1 MTLTSD
7 VLQRPYPSYHKPL
20 EIARAWLRDGTN
32 KSHALELLTGLRSK
46 YTHVLAIGNELVLAL
61 LENNYHAEAMTELG
75 RLDRQFQEVDEET
88 RCRWGSL
95 YKREGDHAWKGRDS
109 DLVTAENRFLQ
120 AMEEYKRGYAL
131 RHGHYPGINQAT
143 VLLFLAALARQRK
156 EIARSQD
163 YLRQAEAVADDVL
176 ARRGKGKG
184 WPTDFPDDNIWHP
197 ATAGEAHLLKRNW
210 SEAASQYAA
219 ALRTANV
226 QPFHRQSI
234 GKQARRILEALM
246 LLDVHPEPPFD
257 NPDDFFGPL
266 P

>member
-1 MTLTSD
+1 MTLASD
-7 VLQRPYPSYHKPL
+7 VLRRPFPSYHKPL
-20 EIARAWLRDGTN
+20 ETARAWLRDGTHQ
-32 KSHALELLTGLRSK
+32 SDALELLTLLRSK
-46 YTHVLAIGNELVLAL
+46 YAHVLAIANELVLAL
-61 LENNYHAEAMTELG
+61 LENDRQAEAMVELG

-95 YKREGDHAWKGRDS
+95 YKREGDRAWKDG

-120 AMEEYKRGYAL
+120 ALEEYKRGYTL

-143 VLLFLAALARQRK
+143 LLLLLAALTRQRK
-156 EIARSQD
+156 EDSRSQN

-176 ARRGKGKG
+176 ARRHKDKG
-184 WPTDFPDDNIWHP
+184 WPTDFADDNIWHP
-197 ATAGEAHLLKRNW
+197 ATAGEVNLLKRNW

-219 ALRTANV
+219 ALRAANV

-234 GKQARRILEALM
+234 GKQARRILEALT
-246 LLDVHPEPPFD
+246 LLDMRPEPPFD